1 MGRVGAGPRGGVVVS
16 GSGMVQIEFEAGY
29 ISIPDRG
36 RRAIPR
42 LAWFADLQDLD
53 RPTANHRAIYFAQAL
68 QGEFESIRLQTVAQ
82 LESQIQSL
90 DAVIVSDCLDQ
101 KIMELTNLAW
111 LHKVPIFLDLSHDLL
126 RPDHPRNEDGLN
138 LLRFIGVVPR
148 LAGVVVPNAQMSERM
163 QRYSQDCGIDVALHM
178 VPDVAETWESHK
190 TVAFG
195 ALGDDATCARLPA
208 APVRSPL
215 SLKQVL
221 WFGDCGSESNT
232 SGMFALKPHL
242 RALSEVHQEIPL
254 ELVVVSNSE
263 AVYKALVHQ
272 CGFPSRYVRW
282 STQAIYTAL
291 AAADVALLPTGSEPL
306 NSLESSKRV
315 TQALAAN
322 VPVITQKSPSLVEFE
337 NALFQGRITD
347 ALRLT
352 LGPTREIEVSSRLL
366 EAHRVLTRYS
376 AKRLADMWAALLNNA
391 ISRDSVSRRREN
403 GLPTLIVISAV
414 DDPLTVKSVLLAAN
428 RIRGLDYDI
437 LISTEILEAGD
448 RDIRS
453 ALRKGRVTP
462 RFYSGNITNVR
473 NRLAGYSA
481 LVVGQSSFE
490 AGRELSDAADHL
502 GIPVLTMND
511 AASGSLDA
519 LAIRAARLPA
529 VQGSSSPGPYPER
542 LNADGSVDWAFIVDS
557 KGPGWILDAICRE
570 IGSRQPRTWKV
581 VYHPDVAPSAKN
593 IFFSHYALFD
603 RHYVDEYREKLSGAN
618 VFVWYTH
625 PRQETPVS
633 IARLLTTFERTTK
646 VIFASES
653 NRQLWI
659 ERGLSEDKAVVVLGG
674 ADPKLFKYHERGRGK
689 VGLSS
694 SFYERKNPDVLLEI
708 VKTMPH
714 REFELI
720 GKNWERYANFEELKS
735 LSNFEYN
742 TVPYSEYPGRYAN
755 FDVFLSMSTLEGG
768 PIPLIEA
775 MMSNAVPVASRT
787 GFAPDLISHG
797 ENGFLFD
804 LTASASEI
812 SSLIDTAF
820 ELPVDV
826 RETVLRYDWDNF
838 SAAIGKLGQ

>member
-1 MGRVGAGPRGGVVVS
+1 
-16 GSGMVQIEFEAGY
+16 MVQIEFEAGLV
-29 ISIPDRG
+29 SVPDRG
-36 RRAIPR
+36 KRAILR
-42 LAWFADLQDLD
+42 LAWFADKHDLD
-53 RPTANHRAIYFAQAL
+53 SPTVNYRPLYFARAL
-68 QGEFESIRLQTVAQ
+68 EGEFESIRVKTVAQ
-82 LESQIQSL
+82 LEAQIQDL

-101 KIMELTNLAW
+101 KIMELANLAW

-126 RPDHPRNEDGLN
+126 RSGHPDNEDGLN
-138 LLRFIGVVPR
+138 LLRFTGVVPR
-148 LAGVVVPNAQMSERM
+148 LAGVIVPNAQMSDRM
-163 QRYSQDCGIDVALHM
+163 QRYSEDAGIHLGLHV
-178 VPDVAETWESHK
+178 VPDVAETWEFYK
-190 TVAFG
+190 AAALG
-195 ALGDDATCARLPA
+195 ALGNDAAALKLPD

-215 SLKQVL
+215 SVKQVV
-221 WFGDCGSESNT
+221 WFGDCGSASNT
-232 SGMFALKPHL
+232 SGMFALKSYL

-272 CGFPSRYVRW
+272 CGFPSRYVNW
-282 STQAIYTAL
+282 SRQAVYATL

-306 NSLESSKRV
+306 SSLESLKRV

-337 NALFQGRITD
+337 DAIFFGRVTD

-352 LGPTREIEVSSRLL
+352 LGPTRETEVSPRLA
-366 EAHRVLTRYS
+366 EAHRVLGRYS
-376 AKRLADMWAALLNNA
+376 ARRLADTWAALLKSA
-391 ISRDSVSRRREN
+391 ISKCSVSGQREN
-403 GLPTLIVISAV
+403 GLRTLIVVTAV
-414 DDPLTVKSVLLAAN
+414 DDPLIVKSVLLAAN

-437 LISTEILEAGD
+437 LIPTEILEEGD
-448 RDIRS
+448 RGIRS

-462 RFYSGNITNVR
+462 RFYSGNLTNGR
-473 NRLAGYSA
+473 DRLAGYSA
-481 LVVGQSSFE
+481 LVLGQNFL
-490 AGRELSDAADHL
+490 GTGCELSEAAVRL
-502 GIPVLTMND
+502 GIPVLTMKD
-511 AASGSLDA
+511 AASGSLDG
-519 LAIRAARLPA
+519 LAMKVTGLPA
-529 VQGSSSPGPYPER
+529 VHGSSSPGPYPER

-570 IGSRQPRTWKV
+570 IGSRQPRSWKV

-603 RHYVDEYREKLSGAN
+603 RHYVDEYGEKLSGTN

-625 PRQETPVS
+625 PRQENPVT
-633 IARLLTTFERTTK
+633 IARLLSTFERTTK
-646 VIFASES
+646 VIFASDS

-674 ADPKLFKYHERGRGK
+674 ADPTLFKNHERGQGK

-694 SFYERKNPDVLLEI
+694 SFYERKNPDILLEI

-735 LSNFEYN
+735 LPNFEYN
-742 TVPYSEYPGRYAN
+742 SVPYSEYPKRYAN

-797 ENGFLFD
+797 KNGFLFD
-804 LTASASEI
+804 LTATAREI
-812 SSLIDTAF
+812 SSLIEAAF
-820 ELPVDV
+820 ELPANV

-838 SAAIGKLGQ
+838 SAEIGRLGQ